1 MDIKIQSLKFDASK
15 QLIEF
20 IEKKMSRLE
29 RFAENPTGVD
39 VVLRLE
45 KDDEKGNKVAL
56 VTLHV
61 AGGDILTE
69 QRARTFEEAI
79 DNALDVVKRQIE
91 KRKDKQLKR
100 GCPRFWTPSFYMYC
114 SVKDYSSTTPPS
126 AIWNAEVAR
135 SSVFWSRPR
144 RKR

>member
-20 IEKKMSRLE
+20 IEKKLSRLE

-45 KDDEKGNKVAL
+45 KDDEKGNKVAM

-61 AGGDILTE
+61 PGGDIVSE
-69 QRARTFEEAI
+69 QRARTFEEAV
-79 DNALDVVKRQIE
+79 DLALDAVKRQIE
-91 KRKDKQLKR
+91 KRK
-100 GCPRFWTPSFYMYC
+100 
-114 SVKDYSSTTPPS
+114 
-126 AIWNAEVAR
+126 E
-135 SSVFWSRPR
+135 
-144 RKR
+144 